1 MAAQETR
8 SNNVSTVVI
17 GSRLVMITPLA
28 TQTQAP
34 LRPPVVTQTQSVTQ
48 TVLCACVISNR
59 TTDLKTGAMR
69 KAVDGHDWKYPRDVQ
84 LETIPT
90 WKVTK

>member
-69 KAVDGHDWKYPRDVQ
+69 KAVDGHDWKYP
-84 LETIPT
+84 
-90 WKVTK
+90 